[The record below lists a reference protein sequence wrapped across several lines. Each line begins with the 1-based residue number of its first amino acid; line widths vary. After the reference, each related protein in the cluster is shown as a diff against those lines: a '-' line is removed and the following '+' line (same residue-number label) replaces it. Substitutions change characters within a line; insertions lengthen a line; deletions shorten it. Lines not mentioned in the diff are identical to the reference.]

1 MANHCVDIHN
11 RTKCS
16 GSRFQCI
23 LWIWIAFMCLCVVPI
38 RVAAGDSNDVSIY
51 PEGDSYVRVG
61 EELTIYCIAG
71 PNFNRSDIRITHSG
85 KELPTFPYNDT
96 TIKYTESPMEQVR
109 NKIYYCKN
117 KKTNFNRVKTV
128 VVASPPKNV
137 IDFKCISLNFEVLN
151 CSWTSPDF
159 IIFTKY
165 KLTQV
170 VGRDTKVKPCIP
182 TQLEKTLL
190 RYCYW
195 NTTSQPRYRQ
205 QEEKFDFILEA
216 HNVFG
221 NNTQN
226 FTIYHYSIV
235 KPDPPMNLTNITVTP
250 HAVLLRWQLPINVN
264 DFLHGGVD
272 HKIEYQI
279 AKIDD
284 KKFFR
289 VVSTSDLLSKI
300 SISSKNVCNFN
311 LTLPYAHMLYGVRV
325 YIKPKAAKS
334 DEFWSDFSR
343 VLFYTSSEQPRRPP
357 EMIAGAFDQ
366 NQFQTRRLLYVY
378 WKQLEEYEEAGANF
392 TYKIIVYR
400 ETSAPRTF
408 WPDKNKSLG
417 YLSLEDDSMEALHVQ
432 VQSYNEEGSSANS
445 SYLYIPPEK
454 ETRSLRL
461 TLFTKLAYENG
472 TYELSWAGIHN
483 IDNYTL
489 FWCHHNTTNICSGR
503 INFTVLNP
511 NMNKH
516 IINLPRDYRYQFAI
530 SANKGSSTSGMVWA
544 KCDMSKDGIAMFDF
558 PIRFIDHDAPE
569 TTSVKLKWSMD
580 CTLKEGIINGYNV
593 SYCPVIG
600 TSVLCDNTFGSLAP
614 YIINNPKQMEVTVTG
629 LRPYTTYQFTMA
641 LNTTYGLKII
651 ENATV
656 RITTLEDAPTKPM
669 NVKITKVNITS
680 LDISWDP
687 PQHLNGHISKITYVI
702 YNYGNKMQEIKYED
716 NKEGRHSATSRRH
729 MVLDALY
736 PFTNYSLTL
745 RSWNEGIDAK
755 SEPTDSFF
763 VRTKIGP
770 PSKLERP
777 RYEDNHLY
785 WDPPYIPGGTVDLY
799 QVRIV
804 KDAIYETLLN
814 ISNTNTKVKSCEG
827 GIQNET
833 YQVRAVNYDEAQY
846 HGALTDSSQVI
857 LDEEDEDNEVK
868 IMAHFGD
875 WSDKSIVHC
884 TGRDNL
890 YLLFIIMGILAV
902 IGMGCA
908 ALKTYKKLRKMG
920 DIKPEF
926 PKGLFVPE
934 KDVSKCPFTGLY
946 PSEKDEKP
954 MSDAILLLPNSKS
967 TVSSPEIKDT
977 DNNCG
982 SSDHTDSTALS
993 DASHGP
999 IERQSSTSDDGS
1011 QSSLRLVVEPCKDD
1025 NTNLADQEEAT
1036 SSSSGSSSSSDN
1048 SPYFGDNVFKKNVVT
1063 GYVQPVVSPATGY
1076 VQTVPT
1082 PFKAVPQKPVLQP
1095 TTSSYVMAGLPPAIF
1110 SLGGGTSQPQ
1120 PPSGYVRAE
1129 DIHARSALQFPK
1141 LGASVF
1147 GSESLPTMPSLPTPT
1162 KQGADSSYIQLQSLD
1177 SLPSHKPN
1185 VRNTVPLKP
1194 PASSGYVSP
1203 GDAVINKHL
1212 NNIISGSQPEQSAI
1226 LDPTMSLNAYCR
1238 FSWSTDPANDN
1249 LNSILASSPTTNPSK
1264 N

>member
-23 LWIWIAFMCLCVVPI
+23 LWIWSAFVVCLCDLS
-38 RVAAGDSNDVSIY
+38 RCVATGDLKSVSIY
-51 PEGDSYVRVG
+51 PEGDSYVRFG
-61 EELTIYCIAG
+61 DKLTIYCIAG
-71 PNFNRSDIRITHSG
+71 PNYNRSSLKITHSG
-85 KELPTFPYNDT
+85 KELTTIPVNDT
-96 TIKYTESPMEQVR
+96 TIMYTETPREHVR

-117 KKTNFNRVKTV
+117 KKTNENVVKTV
-128 VVASPPKNV
+128 VVASPPKDV
-137 IDFKCISLNFEVLN
+137 LDFKCMSLNFEVLN
-151 CSWTSPDF
+151 CSWTSPDY

-170 VGRDTKVKPCIP
+170 TSSDRKIIPCIP

-195 NTTSQPRYRQ
+195 NTTSRPRYRQ
-205 QEEKFDFILEA
+205 QDEKFDFILEA

-226 FTIYHYSIV
+226 FTIYHFAIV

-250 HAVLLRWQLPINVN
+250 HSVLLGWQLPININ
-264 DFLHGGVD
+264 DFLRGGVD

-289 VVSTSDLLSKI
+289 VVNISELSSKLI
-300 SISSKNVCNFN
+300 SSSKNFYKFQ

-325 YIKPKAAKS
+325 YIKPQAAKS

-366 NQFQTRRLLYVY
+366 NQFQGRRLLYVY

-392 TYKIIVYR
+392 TYKIVVYR
-400 ETSAPRTF
+400 ETSAPRTY
-408 WPDKNKSLG
+408 WPDKNKNLG
-417 YLSLEDDSMEALHVQ
+417 YLYLEDESMEALHVE
-432 VQSYNEEGSSANS
+432 VQSYNEQGSSENS

-472 TYELSWAGIHN
+472 TYELSWAGIQN

-530 SANKGSSTSGMVWA
+530 SANKGGSTSGMVWA
-544 KCDMSKDGIAMFDF
+544 KCDISKDGIAMFDF
-558 PIRFIDHDAPE
+558 PIRFIDHDAPG

-580 CTLKEGIINGYNV
+580 CTLKEGIINGYNI

-614 YIINNPKQMEVTVTG
+614 YIINNPKQMEVTVNG

-651 ENATV
+651 ENTTV

-680 LDISWDP
+680 LNISWDP
-687 PQHLNGHISKITYVI
+687 PEHLNGHISKIKYVI
-702 YNYGNKMQEIKYED
+702 YNNNEKIDVFKYED
-716 NKEGRHSATSRRH
+716 NKEDKRSAKSRWH
-729 MVLDALY
+729 KVLDTLH
-736 PFTNYSLTL
+736 PFSNYSLTL
-745 RSWNEGIDAK
+745 RAINEGIDAQ
-755 SEPTDSFF
+755 SEPTNPLF

-770 PSKLERP
+770 PSKLELIK
-777 RYEDNHLY
+777 YEDNHLS
-785 WDPPYIPGGTVDLY
+785 WAPPQIPGGTVDFY
-799 QVRIV
+799 QVKIV
-804 KDAIYETLLN
+804 NDAIHEILLN
-814 ISNTNTKVKSCEG
+814 TTDTNIKVKSCDG
-827 GIQNET
+827 GIQNVT
-833 YQVRAVNYDEAQY
+833 YQVRAVNYDEALH

-857 LDEEDEDNEVK
+857 LDEEDEENK
-868 IMAHFGD
+868 ILYHFGN
-875 WSDKSIVHC
+875 WSNVRPVYC

-890 YLLFIIMGILAV
+890 FLLFIIIGIIAMV
-902 IGMGCA
+902 GMGCA
-908 ALKTYKKLRKMG
+908 VLKAYKKIKKMG

-934 KDVSKCPFTGLY
+934 KDMTKYPFTGLY

-954 MSDAILLLPNSKS
+954 MSDAILLLPNTKS
-967 TVSSPEIKDT
+967 TVSSPEIKNT

-993 DASHGP
+993 DTSHGP
-999 IERQSSTSDDGS
+999 IERQNSTSDDGS
-1011 QSSLRLVVEPCKDD
+1011 QSSLRLVVESRKDD
-1025 NTNLADQEEAT
+1025 NTNTADQEEAT
-1036 SSSSGSSSSSDN
+1036 SSNSDSSSSSNN
-1048 SPYFGDNVFKKNVVT
+1048 SPYFGDNAFKKNIVS
-1063 GYVQPVVSPATGY
+1063 GHVQPVVSPATGY

-1082 PFKAVPQKPVLQP
+1082 PFKAVPQKPQP
-1095 TTSSYVMAGLPPAIF
+1095 TTSSYVMAGLPPPIF
-1110 SLGGGTSQPQ
+1110 SLGGGMNQPQ

-1129 DIHARSALQFPK
+1129 DIQARSALQFPK
-1141 LGASVF
+1141 LGPSVF
-1147 GSESLPTMPSLPTPT
+1147 GSESLPTMPSLPAPT

-1194 PASSGYVSP
+1194 PASSGYVTP
-1203 GDAVINKHL
+1203 GDAVISKHL
-1212 NNIISGSQPEQSAI
+1212 NNIISGTQPEESAI
-1226 LDPTMSLNAYCR
+1226 LDPTMSPDAYCR
-1238 FSWSTDPANDN
+1238 FSWNTDPANDN
-1249 LNSILASSPTTNPSK
+1249 LHSILASSPTTNPSK